1 MILVIS
7 INIFNFRDPQF
18 KDVDGEMELVLRA
31 KSETNTNV
39 AVIYEQRWCH
49 LWSGEPEG
57 HFNKNKNRGRLP
69 KCKLEAG
76 LNITELH
83 VNSSFTSAQFV

>member
-1 MILVIS
+1 MILVTS
-7 INIFNFRDPQF
+7 INIFNFRDPQV
-18 KDVDGEMELVLRA
+18 KDVDGEMKLVVRS
-31 KSETNTNV
+31 KSEANTNV

-57 HFNKNKNRGRLP
+57 HFNKNKNTGSLS

-83 VNSSFTSAQFV
+83 VHSSFISVQFV